1 MGQTL
6 LLTYSMGTHLE
17 SLSAVSLLT
26 SILQLFS
33 SMLLDNRTKGLFA
46 VTTRLG
52 RSLGVAEN
60 P

>member
-46 VTTRLG
+46 VTTRLR
-52 RSLGVAEN
+52 RSSGVAEN